1 MSGSIQKST
10 IKNNNLQTIFRVI
23 QKYGPLERKHIQE
36 YSKLSWGTVS
46 KFTAS
51 LEQAKI
57 IMQKPNPVSNVGKTP
72 FLLDINGDDNYIVGV
87 DLNFKDIR
95 VVIVDL
101 KGNIIRSHI
110 TAVPDSSQIID
121 LLLDS
126 LEKSICDYLE
136 TRNIIAISISTQGN
150 IDSEKGIALFLTFSP
165 TWRNIKLKEIV
176 EEQFHIPTYIFHDL
190 DCVLIAEKYFGNS
203 IEENFRT
210 VITLNMN
217 YGVSLSLMINSQ
229 VYSGANNRSGEL
241 GHVVVVPNGALCS
254 CGKRGCLE
262 AYASKVGVTNRFMDA
277 VNKGTATMVNVADSF
292 QITYDTIRKYAE
304 LGDKLCLQLF
314 DDVGYYLGM
323 ALSSLASVL
332 DPDIIIFFGE
342 LANDRDLYQEKLKKV
357 FYENLYPG
365 IETKLIYS
373 GLRGSA
379 VALGAS
385 FYALDKTLSQFL
397 AQKTGDEEE

>member
-23 QKYGPLERKHIQE
+23 QKYGPLERKKIQE

-57 IMQKPNPVSNVGKTP
+57 VMQKPNPVSNVGKTP

-87 DLNFKDIR
+87 DLSFKDIR

-110 TAVPDSSQIID
+110 TAVPDSSQIIE

-332 DPDIIIFFGE
+332 DPDVIIFF
-342 LANDRDLYQEKLKKV
+342 R
-357 FYENLYPG
+357 
-365 IETKLIYS
+365 
-373 GLRGSA
+373 R
-379 VALGAS
+379 
-385 FYALDKTLSQFL
+385 
-397 AQKTGDEEE
+397 TGQ